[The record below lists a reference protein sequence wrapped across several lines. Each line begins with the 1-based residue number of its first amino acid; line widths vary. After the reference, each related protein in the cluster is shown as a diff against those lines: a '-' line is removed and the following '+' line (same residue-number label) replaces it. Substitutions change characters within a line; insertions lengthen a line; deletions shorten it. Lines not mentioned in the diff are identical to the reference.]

1 MFKFWHLKILFLIL
15 TISAV
20 NCRRRIPEWKK
31 SCKFCLQYLDRSSD
45 DDGPGPNTWDRHW
58 RNYHDGV
65 GGPPKTQHD
74 SDSSTFEESSVP
86 QSASSTSQD
95 SISESDCSFCLE
107 YLDRATDISGPGADT
122 WNQHYRAE
130 HDGVRWMADRSS
142 SYDNS
147 DESESDD
154 NDDDEGNHNG
164 EIRVVGQSTT
174 SKRLFKNPF
183 YQRKKK
189 KTDTTIV
196 LDSSSDDGQTIVLDS
211 LSDDSNV
218 NSRPNLHPLRNE
230 EDFQNGIDQAS
241 TPISENPPQFITIGK

>member
-1 MFKFWHLKILFLIL
+1 M
-15 TISAV
+15 

-142 SYDNS
+142 SHDNS

-183 YQRKKK
+183 YQSKKK

-196 LDSSSDDGQTIVLDS
+196 LNSSSDDGQTI
-211 LSDDSNV
+211 
-218 NSRPNLHPLRNE
+218 
-230 EDFQNGIDQAS
+230 
-241 TPISENPPQFITIGK
+241 GK